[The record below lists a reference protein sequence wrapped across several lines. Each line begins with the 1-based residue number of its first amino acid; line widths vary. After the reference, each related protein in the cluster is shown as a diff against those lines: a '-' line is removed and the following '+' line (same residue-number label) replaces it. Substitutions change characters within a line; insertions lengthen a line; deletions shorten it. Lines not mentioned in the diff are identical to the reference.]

1 MSVIE
6 NELRLDAKMAA
17 LAHIVPEAAHK
28 GALRAGHIIEGGIK
42 QHIRHNP
49 HMLVRPDRRGQSF
62 HEGLIDLGHLL
73 GSVTV
78 DDVPGG
84 ANVGP
89 HTDYAAALEF
99 GPTGSS
105 SAGSE
110 DGVEGHVSGRRAFPF
125 VRPGYEEKKK
135 EAVAAVAASI
145 RLGLQ
150 KLRFR

>member
-1 MSVIE
+1 MGLKWFGDGFLQDMQLNLGKNSVKA
-6 NELRLDAKMAA
+6 AKYLEGKIKAKIGTQGPPPSKPYTPPHMDT
-17 LAHIVPEAAHK
+17 
-28 GALRAGHIIEGGIK
+28 GALERS
-42 QHIRHNP
+42 IRYVLGPGN
-49 HMLVRPDRRGQSF
+49 LSWVVGS
-62 HEGLIDLGHLL
+62 GL
-73 GSVTV
+73 
-78 DDVPGG
+78 
-84 ANVGP
+84 
-89 HTDYAAALEF
+89 DYAAALEF